1 METMTVPTG
10 PCFVC
15 GKNGE
20 VENVPIAAYYKWKQ
34 GAFIQ
39 NALPMLSNGDREQLL
54 TGTHSECFDKMFPP
68 DEDEE
73 ED

>member
-1 METMTVPTG
+1 MQTMTVYTKE
-10 PCFVC
+10 CFVC
-15 GKNGE
+15 KQGGK
-20 VENVPIAAYYKWKQ
+20 VENVPVVAYHEWQK

-68 DEDEE
+68 DED
-73 ED
+73 D